1 MIDLGKAI
9 KNTER
14 KFGSVDVYYFSPV
27 KLATGE
33 TVYAL
38 FTEREVTT
46 AVKRAEG
53 NLEDIAPLL
62 VEEEIKQTRFGRFI
76 HWITSF
82 FGSTT
87 RQ

>member
-1 MIDLGKAI
+1 MIDLGKSI

-14 KFGSVDVYYFSPV
+14 KFGSVDVYFFSPV
-27 KLATGE
+27 RLPTGE
-33 TVYAL
+33 VVYAL
-38 FTEREVTT
+38 FTEREVAT

-53 NLEDIAPLL
+53 NLEDIAIILA
-62 VEEEIKQTRFGRFI
+62 EEEKQTVFGRFI

-82 FGSTT
+82 FGST

>member
-1 MIDLGKAI
+1 MIDLGKGI

-14 KFGSVDVYYFSPV
+14 KFGSVDIYFFSPV
-27 KLATGE
+27 KLPTGE

-38 FTEREVTT
+38 FTEREVAT

-53 NLEDIAPLL
+53 NLEDIASLL
-62 VEEEIKQTRFGRFI
+62 VEEEKKTVFGRFI
-76 HWITSF
+76 HWISSF
-82 FGSTT
+82 FGSTA